1 MLSGWMMPRSPKFH
15 ALCCS
20 LVLVGAFCFKLESS
34 TMPLLGA
41 FFFQKTKKRKN
52 IFHFLKKPK
61 ITTSKLTLTI
71 SQALSTEMPRMW
83 MNSSSGNGRSIMMP
97 PPYSALHLK
106 SVQPQTMNEVHLARS
121 IARHGFKVH
130 PFSQIIDGKSE
141 SGAVLLCSKG
151 KSLES
156 SLNVKV
162 HFQQRNIYQQ

>member
-1 MLSGWMMPRSPKFH
+1 MLKLTAKNFI
-15 ALCCS
+15 CS

-34 TMPLLGA
+34 TMPLLLA
-41 FFFQKTKKRKN
+41 PFFFFQKTKN
-52 IFHFLKKPK
+52 ILFYISFLKNPK
-61 ITTSKLTLTI
+61 KQKSQPQFTDN
-71 SQALSTEMPRMW
+71 SQALSTKMPRMW

-97 PPYSALHLK
+97 PYSALHLT

-141 SGAVLLCSKG
+141 SGAVVLCSRG

-156 SLNVKV
+156 SLNDSNVKV
-162 HFQQRNIYQQ
+162 VHFNKEKYQQ